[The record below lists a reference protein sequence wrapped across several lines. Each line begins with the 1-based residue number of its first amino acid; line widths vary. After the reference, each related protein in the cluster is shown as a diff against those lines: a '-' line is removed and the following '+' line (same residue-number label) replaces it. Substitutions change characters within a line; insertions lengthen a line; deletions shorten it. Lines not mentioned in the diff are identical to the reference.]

1 VEDFGLKIHA
11 SMAADVF
18 FRLHNDKYTKYLPHR
33 NCSVPASTVSEN
45 PRFISGYIC
54 KSSIFNFIEKT
65 LGYSLA
71 VFQVPHAIPL

>member
-1 VEDFGLKIHA
+1 MHIAYTCLQYFA
-11 SMAADVF
+11 SIPVVD
-18 FRLHNDKYTKYLPHR
+18 
-33 NCSVPASTVSEN
+33 SVPASTVSEN

-54 KSSIFNFIEKT
+54 KSSIFSFIEKT

>member
-1 VEDFGLKIHA
+1 
-11 SMAADVF
+11 
-18 FRLHNDKYTKYLPHR
+18 LHNAYANLHYFARTGIIDI
-33 NCSVPASTVSEN
+33 VPASTIPEN

-54 KSSIFNFIEKT
+54 KSSIFSFIEKT